1 MILVCAAIPA
11 ELKPLI
17 DDDFSQQ
24 GENLF
29 QHRSKPLLL
38 AALGIGTC
46 NFLLGFAR
54 IHSQF
59 PLKQALLT
67 GTCGIYP
74 GVTDDN
80 SPVVPTLFSPSS
92 VCLADGLVSQGRGYF
107 PNVMQREFTLQTE
120 FWQTRQVLSGRCL
133 SPAAITADDSLA
145 DQLGRYYQATAEQM
159 ECFAFAAACREFDIK
174 GTALF
179 AVSNIVGS
187 FGHAQWLENHERV
200 VEKSCQLIRESLPEF
215 SFSS

>member
-11 ELKPLI
+11 ELRPLI
-17 DDDFSQQ
+17 DGDFSQLD
-24 GENLF
+24 ENLF

-38 AALGIGTC
+38 ASLGIGTC
-46 NFLLGFAR
+46 SFLLGFAR
-54 IHSQF
+54 IQSQF

-74 GVTDDN
+74 GVVADN
-80 SPVVPTLFSPSS
+80 SPAPTLFNPSS

-107 PNVMQREFTLQTE
+107 PNVMQREFPLQTE
-120 FWQTRQVLSGRCL
+120 LWQKRQIPRGRCL
-133 SPAAITADDSLA
+133 SPAAITADDLLA
-145 DQLGRYYQATAEQM
+145 DQLGRYYRAMAEQM
-159 ECFAFAAACREFDIK
+159 ECFAFAAACREFNLK

-187 FGHAQWLENHERV
+187 LGHAQWLENHERV
-200 VEKSCQLIRESLPEF
+200 VKKSCQLIRESLPELLY
-215 SFSS
+215 SF

>member
-1 MILVCAAIPA
+1 MILICAAIPR

-24 GENLF
+24 DANLF

-46 NFLLGFAR
+46 SFLLGFAR
-54 IHSQF
+54 IQSQF
-59 PLKQALLT
+59 SLKQALLT

-74 GVTDDN
+74 GGSDVN
-80 SPVVPTLFSPSS
+80 SPVPALFSPSS
-92 VCLADGLVSQGRGYF
+92 VSLADGSVIQGQGYF
-107 PNVMQREFTLQTE
+107 PNVMQHEFSLRAD
-120 FWQTRQVLSGRCL
+120 FWQRRQVPSGRCL

-145 DQLGRYYQATAEQM
+145 DQLGRYYQAMAEQM
-159 ECFAFAAACREFDIK
+159 ECFAFAAACREFNLS

-179 AVSNIVGS
+179 AVSNIVGAS
-187 FGHAQWLENHERV
+187 GHAQWLESHERV
-200 VEKSCQLIRESLPEF
+200 VEKSCRMIRESLPELL
-215 SFSS
+215 SNS

>member
-1 MILVCAAIPA
+1 MILICAAIPG
-11 ELKPLI
+11 ELKPLL

-24 GENLF
+24 DEILF
-29 QHRSKPLLL
+29 RHRSKPLLL

-46 NFLLGFAR
+46 SFLLGFAR
-54 IHSQF
+54 IQSQF

-74 GVTDDN
+74 EVLDDN
-80 SPVVPTLFSPSS
+80 LPAPTLFSPSS

-107 PNVMQREFTLQTE
+107 PNVMQREFALQTE
-120 FWQTRQVLSGRCL
+120 IWQKRQVLSGRCL

-159 ECFAFAAACREFDIK
+159 ECFAFAAACQEFNLA

-179 AVSNIVGS
+179 AVSNIVGA
-187 FGHAQWLENHERV
+187 FGHAQWLENHEQV
-200 VEKSCQLIRESLPEF
+200 VEKSCQLIRESLPELQAV
-215 SFSS
+215 S